1 MKTSKMVGLALAAIV
16 LGVSLISCSKDNKA
30 EDGVVNEDSKVDLSG
45 LVITDLKIDKNTFWR
60 REDVGGVIM
69 NGWDEDAYIDFLFQ
83 GKTEVLEGVELNVS
97 DYGSLGQK
105 EFLNTNK
112 NIAEHLE
119 LKIADISSNYDWIR
133 YNYWNG
139 RASIREDNGVVII
152 NFNNV
157 IFRNEETK
165 ATKSLNG
172 HISYRI

>member
-1 MKTSKMVGLALAAIV
+1 MTILRIYRIVLAAFFMGAI
-16 LGVSLISCSKDNKA
+16 LTSCSKDNKDEVA
-30 EDGVVNEDSKVDLSG
+30 NEDSKVDLSG

-60 REDVGGVIM
+60 REDVGGVVM

-83 GKTEVLEGVELNVS
+83 GKTEVLEGIELAVS
-97 DYGSLGQK
+97 DYGSLLQK
-105 EFLNTNK
+105 EFLSTNK
-112 NIAEHLE
+112 NIAEYLY
-119 LKIADISSNYDWIR
+119 LNVADISSNYNWIR

-165 ATKSLNG
+165 ATKTLNG
-172 HISYRI
+172 YISYRI

>member
-1 MKTSKMVGLALAAIV
+1 MKTSKMVGLALVAIA

-30 EDGVVNEDSKVDLSG
+30 EDGVVNEDSKVNVSG

-60 REDVGGVIM
+60 RDDVGGVIM

-83 GKTEVLEGVELNVS
+83 GKTEVLELVELQVS

-112 NIAEHLE
+112 NIAEHLHLE
-119 LKIADISSNYDWIR
+119 ISDISSNYNWVR

-172 HISYRI
+172 HISYCI

>member
-1 MKTSKMVGLALAAIV
+1 MTILRIYRIVVATILMAAV
-16 LGVSLISCSKDNKA
+16 LTSCSKDNKA
-30 EDGVVNEDSKVDLSG
+30 EDEVVNEDSKVDLSG

-60 REDVGGVIM
+60 WEDVGGVIM

-83 GKTEVLEGVELNVS
+83 GKTEVLEGVELAVS
-97 DYGSLGQK
+97 DYGSLMQK

-112 NIAEHLE
+112 NIAEHLDLE
-119 LKIADISSNYDWIR
+119 IADISSNYNWIR

-157 IFRNEETK
+157 IFRNEDTK
-165 ATKSLNG
+165 ATKTLNG
-172 HISYRI
+172 YISYRI

>member
-1 MKTSKMVGLALAAIV
+1 
-16 LGVSLISCSKDNKA
+16 
-30 EDGVVNEDSKVDLSG
+30 
-45 LVITDLKIDKNTFWR
+45 
-60 REDVGGVIM
+60 M

-83 GKTEVLEGVELNVS
+83 GKTEVLELVELQVS

-112 NIAEHLE
+112 NIAEHLD
-119 LKIADISSNYDWIR
+119 LKIADISSNYNWVR
-133 YNYWNG
+133 YNYLNG

>member
-1 MKTSKMVGLALAAIV
+1 MTILRIYRIVLAAFFMGAI
-16 LGVSLISCSKDNKA
+16 LTSCSKDNKDEVA
-30 EDGVVNEDSKVDLSG
+30 NEDSKVDLSG

-60 REDVGGVIM
+60 REDVGGVVM

-83 GKTEVLEGVELNVS
+83 GKTEVLEGVELAVS
-97 DYGSLGQK
+97 DYGSLLQK
-105 EFLNTNK
+105 EFLSTNK
-112 NIAEHLE
+112 NIAEYLY
-119 LKIADISSNYDWIR
+119 LNVADISSNYNWIR

-165 ATKSLNG
+165 ATKTLNG
-172 HISYRI
+172 YISYRI